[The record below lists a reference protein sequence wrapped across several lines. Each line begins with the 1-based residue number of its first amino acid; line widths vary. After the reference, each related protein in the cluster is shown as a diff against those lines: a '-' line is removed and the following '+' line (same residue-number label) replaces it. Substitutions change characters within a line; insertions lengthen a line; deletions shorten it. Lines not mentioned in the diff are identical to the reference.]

1 VCPPEIRSVGH
12 ISNEGTVQMIVIG
25 VDTHK
30 RSHTLVALDA
40 TTGATRG
47 QLTIPAS
54 DEGTLDALRFAGELD
69 AERVWAVEDCRHVS
83 GRLERG
89 LVASGDRVIRVAPGL
104 TETSRRAVRE
114 PGKSDPIDATAIA
127 RAALREGID
136 TLPVAF
142 LDEQAHEIRVLN
154 DYRDQL
160 INERV
165 RLASRLRWHL
175 VQIAPELEAQ
185 IRPAGL
191 IGPRIRAN
199 LARKLARLPRSPQLR
214 VAKAILKRI
223 CEIYREDGELLA
235 ELKTLIEAH
244 CPQLLAEHGCGTV
257 TAAIIIG
264 HTAGAKRFPTDA
276 CFARHTGT
284 APIPASSGNTKR
296 HRLHRGGDRQLNRAI
311 HIIAL
316 SRARTDPATRAYLDR
331 RHSEGKTKREAI
343 RCLKRHL
350 ARRIWHVLYTTTPT
364 PPAPPPR
371 PINTVAVGAPALMPC
386 TR

>member
-1 VCPPEIRSVGH
+1 
-12 ISNEGTVQMIVIG
+12 MIVIG

-40 TTGATRG
+40 ATGVTRG

-54 DEGTLDALRFAGELD
+54 DGGTLDALRFAAELD
-69 AERVWAVEDCRHVS
+69 DERVWAIEDCRHVS

-104 TETSRRAVRE
+104 TETSRRAVRK

-142 LDEQAHEIRVLN
+142 LDEQALEIRILN

-160 INERV
+160 VNERV

-185 IRPAGL
+185 VRPQGL
-191 IGPRIRAN
+191 IGPRIRAKVG
-199 LARKLARLPRSPQLR
+199 RGLARLPHSPQVR
-214 VAKAILKRI
+214 VARAILKRVN
-223 CEIYREDGELLA
+223 EIYREEGELLS
-235 ELKTLIEAH
+235 ELTALIKAH

-276 CFARHTGT
+276 CFARHAGT
-284 APIPASSGNTKR
+284 APIPASSGNTER
-296 HRLHRGGDRQLNRAI
+296 HRLHRGGDRQLNRSL

-316 SRARTDPATRAYLDR
+316 SRARTDPTTRAYLDR

-350 ARRIWHVLYTTTPT
+350 ARRIWRLLYTTLEA
-364 PPAPPPR
+364 APPPPR
-371 PINTVAVGAPALMPC
+371 SLAGNSEIPNST
-386 TR
+386 

>member
-1 VCPPEIRSVGH
+1 
-12 ISNEGTVQMIVIG
+12 MIVIG

-54 DEGTLDALRFAGELD
+54 DEGTLDAVRFAGELD

-89 LVASGDRVIRVAPGL
+89 LVATGDRVIRVAPGL

-142 LDEQAHEIRVLN
+142 LDEQAHEIRVLT

-160 INERV
+160 VNERV

-185 IRPAGL
+185 IRPQGL
-191 IGPRIRAN
+191 IGPQIRAKV
-199 LARKLARLPRSPQLR
+199 ARGLARLPRGPQLR
-214 VAKAILKRI
+214 VARAILKRI
-223 CEIYREDGELLA
+223 NEIYREEGELLA
-235 ELKTLIEAH
+235 EIKTLIEAH

-276 CFARHTGT
+276 CFARHAGT
-284 APIPASSGNTKR
+284 APIPASSGNTNR

-350 ARRIWHVLYTTTPT
+350 ARRIWHVLYAAQT
-364 PPAPPPR
+364 PPSQPPTLPTTPPR
-371 PINTVAVGAPALMPC
+371 PPSQRAISTIAGAAPAVMPC

>member
-1 VCPPEIRSVGH
+1 
-12 ISNEGTVQMIVIG
+12 MIVIG

-30 RSHTLVALDA
+30 RSHTMVALDA
-40 TTGATRG
+40 ATGATRG

-69 AERVWAVEDCRHVS
+69 DERVWALEDCRHVS

-89 LVASGDRVIRVAPGL
+89 LVASGDRVVRVAPGL
-104 TETSRRAVRE
+104 TETSRRSVRE
-114 PGKSDPIDATAIA
+114 PGKSDPIDAIAIA

-136 TLPVAF
+136 TLPVVF
-142 LDEQAHEIRVLN
+142 LDEQAHEIRVLT

-165 RLASRLRWHL
+165 RLVCRLRWHL

-191 IGPRIRAN
+191 EGPRIRAR
-199 LARKLARLPRSPQLR
+199 LTRQLGRLPHSPQLR
-214 VAKAILKRI
+214 VAKAMLKRI
-223 CEIYREDGELLA
+223 CDIYREDIALLA
-235 ELKTLIEAH
+235 EIKTLIEAH
-244 CPQLLAEHGCGTV
+244 SPQLLAERGCGTV

-276 CFARHTGT
+276 CFARHAGT

-296 HRLHRGGDRQLNRAI
+296 HRLHRGGDRQLNRAL

-316 SRARTDPATRAYLDR
+316 SRARTDPATRVYLDR
-331 RHSEGKTKREAI
+331 RHAEGKTKKEAI

-350 ARRIWHVLYTTTPT
+350 ARRIWRLLYTAQTPT
-364 PPAPPPR
+364 PQPPQLPPPR
-371 PINTVAVGAPALMPC
+371 RRPISSIVGAAPVLMPC

>member
-1 VCPPEIRSVGH
+1 
-12 ISNEGTVQMIVIG
+12 MIVIG

-40 TTGATRG
+40 VTGVTRG

-54 DEGTLDALRFAGELD
+54 DEGTLDALRFAAELD
-69 AERVWAVEDCRHVS
+69 SERVWAVEDCRHVS

-136 TLPVAF
+136 MLPVAF
-142 LDEQAHEIRVLN
+142 LDERALEIRVLN

-185 IRPAGL
+185 VRPQGL
-191 IGPRIRAN
+191 IGPRVRAKV
-199 LARKLARLPRSPQLR
+199 ARGLARLPRSPQVR
-214 VAKAILKRI
+214 VARAILKRI
-223 CEIYREDGELLA
+223 CEIYREECELLA
-235 ELKTLIEAH
+235 ELKALIEAH

-276 CFARHTGT
+276 CFARHAGT

-296 HRLHRGGDRQLNRAI
+296 HRLHRGGDRQLNRAL

-350 ARRIWHVLYTTTPT
+350 ARRIWRLLYTAQS
-364 PPAPPPR
+364 PPALPPTR
-371 PINTVAVGAPALMPC
+371 PIGNIVGSAPAVMPRIRAKHANTE
-386 TR
+386 TRLT

>member
-1 VCPPEIRSVGH
+1 
-12 ISNEGTVQMIVIG
+12 MIVIG

-40 TTGATRG
+40 TTGATQG

-54 DEGTLDALRFAGELD
+54 DDGTLDALRFASELD
-69 AERVWAVEDCRHVS
+69 AERVWALEDCRHVS

-89 LVASGDRVIRVAPGL
+89 LVASGDRVVRVAPGL
-104 TETSRRAVRE
+104 TDSSRRAVRE

-127 RAALREGID
+127 RAAIREGID

-160 INERV
+160 ISERV

-191 IGPRIRAN
+191 IGPRIRAKVARG
-199 LARKLARLPRSPQLR
+199 LARVPRSPQAR

-223 CEIYREDGELLA
+223 NEIYREEGELHA
-235 ELKTLIEAH
+235 ELTTLINAH
-244 CPQLLAEHGCGTV
+244 CPQLLAERGCGTV

-264 HTAGAKRFPTDA
+264 HTAGAQRFPTDA

-284 APIPASSGNTKR
+284 APIPASSGNTQR
-296 HRLHRGGDRQLNRAI
+296 HRLHRGGDRQLNRAL

-316 SRARTDPATRAYLDR
+316 SRARTDPLTRAYLDR
-331 RHSEGKTKREAI
+331 RHTDGKTKREAI

-350 ARRIWHVLYTTTPT
+350 ARRIWRVLYTTTE
-364 PPAPPPR
+364 PAPPPDR
-371 PINTVAVGAPALMPC
+371 SLARKIGITELHL
-386 TR
+386 T

>member
-1 VCPPEIRSVGH
+1 
-12 ISNEGTVQMIVIG
+12 MIVIG

-30 RSHTLVALDA
+30 RSHTIVALDA
-40 TTGATRG
+40 ATGAVRG
-47 QLTIPAS
+47 QLTILAS
-54 DEGTLDALRFAGELD
+54 DEGTLDALRFAAELED
-69 AERVWAVEDCRHVS
+69 DRVWAVEDCRHVS

-89 LVASGDRVIRVAPGL
+89 LVAHGDRVVRVAPGL
-104 TETSRRAVRE
+104 TESSRRAVRT

-142 LDEQAHEIRVLN
+142 LDEQAYEIRVLT

-165 RLASRLRWHL
+165 RLVNRLRWHL

-191 IGPRIRAN
+191 IGPRIRAKVT
-199 LARKLARLPRSPQLR
+199 RGIARLPRTPQTR
-214 VAKAILKRI
+214 VAKLIHKRI
-223 CEIYREDGELLA
+223 CDIYREETELLA
-235 ELKTLIEAH
+235 ELKLLIEAH
-244 CPQLLAEHGCGTV
+244 CPQLLDEHGCGTV
-257 TAAIIIG
+257 TAAIIVG
-264 HTAGAKRFPTDA
+264 HTAGAKRFPRDA
-276 CFARHTGT
+276 CFARHAGT

-296 HRLHRGGDRQLNRAI
+296 HRLHRGGDRQLNRAL

-316 SRARTDPATRAYLDR
+316 SKARTDPATRAYLDR
-331 RHSEGKTKREAI
+331 RHREGKTKTEAI

-350 ARRIWHVLYTTTPT
+350 ARRIWRLLYTTTP
-364 PPAPPPR
+364 PPTAARTDTFATPPR
-371 PINTVAVGAPALMPC
+371 PAPRRPVDDTIPAAAPMRC
-386 TR
+386 IT